1 MSLTDKRNCIEP
13 GHDRISIARQCE
25 LIGLPRS
32 SHYRHSSQPVESPEN
47 LALMAIIDEEY
58 TAHPFYGSRQMR
70 AVLRRMGCKVN
81 RKRIQ
86 RLMRLMGIQSIAP
99 KPNTSKAH
107 PGHKV
112 YPYLLRNMDIICVDQ
127 AWSTD
132 ITYIPFSGGFVYLV
146 AVIDWFS
153 RYVLSWEISINME
166 TDFCISALETA
177 MRRYGRP
184 EIFNT
189 DQGAQFT
196 SKAFTGVLKDAE
208 VLISMD
214 GRGRAL
220 DNVFIERLWRTVKYG
235 EIYPKEYWSV
245 AELVNSL
252 KDYFKFYNN
261 QRPHTSLNGN
271 TPGEVYGNCTQG
283 VNLLNNGSLRLPEVG
298 LTH

>member
-1 MSLTDKRNCIEP
+1 MSLTDKRNYIEP
-13 GHDRISIARQCE
+13 AHDRISIARQCE
-25 LIGLPRS
+25 LIGLSRS
-32 SHYRHSSQPVESPEN
+32 SHYRHTSQPVESLEN

-58 TAHPFYGSRQMR
+58 TAHPFYGSRKMR
-70 AVLRRMGCKVN
+70 DVLRRMGCKVN

-107 PGHKV
+107 PDHKV
-112 YPYLLRNMDIICVDQ
+112 YPYLLRNLDIMCVDQ
-127 AWSTD
+127 VWSTD

-146 AVIDWFS
+146 AVMDWYS

-166 TDFCISALETA
+166 NHFCLSALDSA
-177 MRRYGRP
+177 LRRYGQP

-189 DQGAQFT
+189 DQGSQFT
-196 SKAFTGVLKDAE
+196 SKAFTDALKDAE

-220 DNVFIERLWRTVKYG
+220 DNVFIERLWRTVKYE
-235 EIYPKEYWSV
+235 EIYPKEYSSV
-245 AELVNSL
+245 GELIDSL
-252 KDYFKFYNN
+252 RDYFNFYNHE
-261 QRPHTSLNGN
+261 RPHASLNGG
-271 TPGEVYGNCTQG
+271 TPGAVYTDCTQD
-283 VNLLNNGSLRLPEVG
+283 VILFNDGSLCSPEVG